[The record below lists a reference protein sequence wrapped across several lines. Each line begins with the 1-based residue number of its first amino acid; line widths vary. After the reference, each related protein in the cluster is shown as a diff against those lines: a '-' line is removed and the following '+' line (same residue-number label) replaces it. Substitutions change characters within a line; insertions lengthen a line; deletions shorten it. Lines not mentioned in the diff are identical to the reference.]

1 MAKKVTRTQVVEVL
15 VDSKY
20 LTREEQATALGISRV
35 TLWERLKADPT
46 IEQDVAQAVR
56 EATANTV
63 RNGFVRMHTII
74 SNKQSKDADAIR
86 ALELVLKSRGE
97 LVEKR
102 EFSGGFGVT
111 DQRLNRVMEETN
123 DDNLRD
129 LIASGT
135 GSAVADGGGGARK
148 AKGK

>member
-1 MAKKVTRTQVVEVL
+1 MAKKVTRAQVVEVL

-46 IEQDVAQAVR
+46 IAEDVAAAVR

-63 RNGFVRMHTII
+63 RNGFTRMHTII
-74 SNKQSKDADAIR
+74 TSKQSKDADAIR

-97 LVEKR
+97 LVDKHEV
-102 EFSGGFGVT
+102 GGEVTFGW
-111 DQRLNRVMEETN
+111 Q
-123 DDNLRD
+123 
-129 LIASGT
+129 
-135 GSAVADGGGGARK
+135 
-148 AKGK
+148 GKCLKPKK

>member
-1 MAKKVTRTQVVEVL
+1 MAKKVTRAQVVEVL

-63 RNGFVRMHTII
+63 RNGFTRMHTII

-102 EFSGGFGVT
+102 EFSGAVQFGW
-111 DQRLNRVMEETN
+111 Q
-123 DDNLRD
+123 
-129 LIASGT
+129 
-135 GSAVADGGGGARK
+135 
-148 AKGK
+148 GKCPKPKK